1 MCITN
6 LEGLLVKILQRN
18 RLVDVYYERRFIR
31 LAYMI
36 LGDIL
41 EARAEA
47 RSALLTHAL
56 SL

>member
-18 RLVDVYYERRFIR
+18 RLMDVYYERRFIR

-36 LGDIL
+36 SGDIL
-41 EARAEA
+41 EARAQA
-47 RSALLTHAL
+47 GSALLTHAL